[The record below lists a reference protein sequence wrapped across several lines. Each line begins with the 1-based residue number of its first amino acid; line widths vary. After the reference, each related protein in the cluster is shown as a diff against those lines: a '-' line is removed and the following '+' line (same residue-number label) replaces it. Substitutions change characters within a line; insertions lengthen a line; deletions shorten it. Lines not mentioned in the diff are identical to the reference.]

1 MQLFDAQAVHEA
13 LAYGILVDRLRDAFT
28 AGAKVPVRHHH
39 SIELADQP
47 DATLLLMPAWRAG
60 GQVAVK
66 VVSVFP
72 GNADKGLPAV
82 SGQVLL
88 LDGGTGLPLAMVD
101 GTALTVRR
109 TACASALAASYL
121 ARENAAT
128 LLMVGAGA
136 MAPHLVGAHAAV
148 RPIDRV
154 LVWNRTPGN
163 AEKLVADLAAGGLDA
178 AVVDDLPGAAGDA
191 DIISC
196 ATLSHDPVIQG
207 DWLQPG
213 VHVDLVGAFRPDMR
227 ETDDAAVVKARVFV
241 DTRAG
246 ALQEGGDIVQPLAAG
261 VIGEDHVLGELSELT
276 RGSVPGRRSADDI
289 TLFKSVGTAL
299 EDLTAAELVAE
310 SKPGET

>member
-28 AGAKVPVRHHH
+28 AGAEVPVRHHH

-163 AEKLVADLAAGGLDA
+163 AEKLVADLAAGGLNA

-276 RGSVPGRRSADDI
+276 RGSVTGRRSADDI

>member
-1 MQLFDAQAVHEA
+1 MQLYDAQAVHEA
-13 LAYGILVDRLRDAFT
+13 LDYGILVERLRNAFA
-28 AGAKVPVRHHH
+28 AGAEVPVRHHH
-39 SIELADQP
+39 NIELADQP

-121 ARENAAT
+121 AREDAAT

-163 AEKLVADLAAGGLDA
+163 SEKLVTELAAGGFDA

-191 DIISC
+191 DVISC
-196 ATLSHDPVIQG
+196 ATLSHEPVIQG
-207 DWLQPG
+207 NWLQPG

-227 ETDDAAVVKARVFV
+227 ETDDATVTKARVFV

-261 VIGEDHVLGELSELT
+261 VIGESHVLGELAELT
-276 RGSVPGRRSADDI
+276 RGSVMGRRSANDI

-310 SKPGET
+310 SKSGET

>member
-1 MQLFDAQAVHEA
+1 MQLYDAQAVHEA
-13 LAYGILVDRLRDAFT
+13 LDYGILVERLRNAFA
-28 AGAKVPVRHHH
+28 AGAEVPVRHHH
-39 SIELADQP
+39 NIELADQP

-121 ARENAAT
+121 AREDAAT

-163 AEKLVADLAAGGLDA
+163 SEKLVTELAAGGFDA

-191 DIISC
+191 DVISC
-196 ATLSHDPVIQG
+196 ATLSHEPVIQG
-207 DWLQPG
+207 NWLQPG

-227 ETDDAAVVKARVFV
+227 ETDDATVTKARVFV

-246 ALQEGGDIVQPLAAG
+246 ALKEGGDIVQPLAAG
-261 VIGEDHVLGELSELT
+261 VIGESHVLGELAELT
-276 RGSVPGRRSADDI
+276 RGSVMGRRSANDI

-310 SKPGET
+310 SKSGET

>member
-28 AGAKVPVRHHH
+28 AGAEVPVRHHH

-276 RGSVPGRRSADDI
+276 RGSVTGRRSADDI